1 VPSVPATLYATTSST
16 RVRSAERERRGS
28 TDRRSGERERRR
40 LSLKTPVVDERRRAR
55 DERRS
60 GLDRRV
66 EWADSPPVR
75 FPIEQHLVTNVAPPR
90 IGTLI
95 DLHV

>member
-1 VPSVPATLYATTSST
+1 VSTLAAVLYTASPTHL
-16 RVRSAERERRGS
+16 RNAERERRRS
-28 TDRRSGERERRR
+28 TDRRSGNRERRR
-40 LSLKTPVVDERRRAR
+40 LSLKDPVADDRRHAR

-66 EWADSPPVR
+66 DWSDCAPRR
-75 FPIEQHLVTNVAPPR
+75 FPLEQHLVTNVRPAR

>member
-1 VPSVPATLYATTSST
+1 MRSLPAILNTPSST
-16 RVRSAERERRGS
+16 RVGNAQRERRRS
-28 TDRRSGERERRR
+28 TDRRSGDRERRR
-40 LSLKTPVVDERRRAR
+40 LSLKDPVPDDRRHAR

-66 EWADSPPVR
+66 EWSDSTPVR
-75 FPIEQHLVTNVAPPR
+75 FPIEQHLVANVLPSR